1 MAVIGHETLIQAAH
15 DGTLMLLMLPNLSKN
30 VFLPI
35 CFSCFCV
42 CCLHINVFLG
52 CATQGLIKTLG
63 SMVIFDENQGVS
75 DLSKYEFLC
84 PMYVK
89 IIKFLVI

>member
-35 CFSCFCV
+35 CFSCLCV
-42 CCLHINVFLG
+42 CCLHINQKSDKLP
-52 CATQGLIKTLG
+52 TL
-63 SMVIFDENQGVS
+63 SMDG
-75 DLSKYEFLC
+75 
-84 PMYVK
+84 P
-89 IIKFLVI
+89 

>member
-52 CATQGLIKTLG
+52 YLEPIGLKN
-63 SMVIFDENQGVS
+63 FS
-75 DLSKYEFLC
+75 DLFPNLPGQYQ
-84 PMYVK
+84 
-89 IIKFLVI
+89 IIAIFQLHPRPL